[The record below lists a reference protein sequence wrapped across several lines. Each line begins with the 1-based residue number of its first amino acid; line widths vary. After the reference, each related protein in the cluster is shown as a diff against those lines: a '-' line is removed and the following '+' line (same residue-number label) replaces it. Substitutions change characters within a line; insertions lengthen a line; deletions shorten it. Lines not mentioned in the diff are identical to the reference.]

1 MKQWGT
7 IKANLAYALSSSLI
21 TNGDGMI
28 YYLND
33 TQSLSMAKT
42 HSDYGAYKNVSLTPV
57 ISGSQVAYSS
67 TSGSM
72 SYEGRFTVLDENY
85 LSEVSL
91 LENIQTFVPYFIY
104 LFILFW
110 VFLVQPTVRWMLENK
125 IYRTKVK
132 HYKLK

>member
-1 MKQWGT
+1 
-7 IKANLAYALSSSLI
+7 
-21 TNGDGMI
+21 MI